1 MSLTHPADYSRGT
14 LQRQSAYRRRRC
26 IPQTSSTRL
35 SATFSFDTPLSLS
48 SSSRGISR
56 GTTRYYRFSLF
67 SYTNR
72 LVATDLSLPI
82 ISKETRLLRNFL
94 LSIFTRDKLR
104 SALRE
109 RHAAERKIPLGGR
122 RRGEEDRERTRDE
135 KREANPLGA
144 GSSSAAAATSSS
156 SSSFSFSPL
165 RRRATKPQEGPKVSR
180 DNDRSL
186 KYAPRQF
193 ADQNYY

>member
-1 MSLTHPADYSRGT
+1 MGHCNANLHTVGEDASHKLLRRDYRPRFRSTLRYLSPRVLAEFHAERHDIIAFLSFHIRIDSLLRIYLCR
-14 LQRQSAYRRRRC
+14 LFRKRR
-26 IPQTSSTRL
+26 
-35 SATFSFDTPLSLS
+35 A
-48 SSSRGISR
+48 
-56 GTTRYYRFSLF
+56 
-67 SYTNR
+67 
-72 LVATDLSLPI
+72 
-82 ISKETRLLRNFL
+82 RNFL

-156 SSSFSFSPL
+156 SFSFSPL

>member
-1 MSLTHPADYSRGT
+1 MHPTNFFDAIIGHVFVRHSVISLLEFSRNFT
-14 LQRQSAYRRRRC
+14 WN
-26 IPQTSSTRL
+26 
-35 SATFSFDTPLSLS
+35 DTILSLVP
-48 SSSRGISR
+48 
-56 GTTRYYRFSLF
+56 FSLF

-82 ISKETRLLRNFL
+82 ISKERNFL